1 MAKKKS
7 AKRKGT
13 AKSSQKK
20 SQTPRSSSD
29 SGYRFLNP
37 YNFVRFLGKGKE
49 DPDDPEVT
57 LLGRCAPP
65 PHDRY
70 VGISGR
76 ITCTLETVTP
86 LFISDSEGVCEEP
99 NDHKGYRFFQVNSQ
113 YAIPATALRG
123 MVRSVFEAVTNSCM
137 TIFEGTRQSY
147 HLDSKLAP
155 QLVPARVEKDGD
167 RWLLRLLTGTTPLSV
182 GTTPQGSQYAAWI
195 YRYWPMKPS
204 GTLRQDPPQNNR
216 VRQFQRRT
224 AQGNEVNVHS
234 LKHGEECYA
243 LLRLM
248 QHPHPQ
254 IQFWDVIELSKN
266 RGQLEG
272 KKRPNERVEKGWICI
287 TNQNIEPKHS
297 ERFFFRAAENNG
309 HPETIELPEKVRQ
322 EYVDLIRDYQDRHG
336 KTVKWHRDHSQ
347 PLDTPIGDEPGL
359 SRFIYTEVERE
370 LRGGELV
377 YAMLEGEVN
386 QPRVKFIVPVSVPR
400 VAYENSIA
408 QLLLARHSHLS
419 PCTDY
424 STLCPACRV
433 FGWVHQQAPEDP
445 NVRVAYAGRVS
456 FSHGILQGQP
466 KKINESIPLAILSSP
481 KPTTT
486 AFYLLGANEQPSF
499 DVTYDTSGAR
509 LRGRKFYR
517 HHGTANPEEYRRAGY
532 RRDGQ
537 NRTVRDVLDSGNKF
551 TFTVHFEN
559 LAPVELGALLWA
571 LELEEGWVHRLG
583 FAKPL
588 GFGSVKVSVDTVE
601 VLNPGERYTSLTT
614 SGWHKVE
621 RGLWQQ
627 QCVEKFKAAM
637 QRRYNKAF
645 DELKNVQD
653 LKALLGT
660 APTIQVHYPRPPY
673 NATTKPDPEGKQY
686 EWFMGNKKKKLALK
700 LAPDDTEGLL
710 LINKNGNE
718 F

>member
-1 MAKKKS
+1 MAKKK
-7 AKRKGT
+7 KR
-13 AKSSQKK
+13 AIRPSRNRSWSQ
-20 SQTPRSSSD
+20 SFGSG

-49 DPDDPEVT
+49 NSNDPEVK

-99 NDHKGYRFFQVNSQ
+99 DDHKSYRFFQVNNQ
-113 YAIPATALRG
+113 YAIPSTALRG
-123 MVRSVFEAVTNSCM
+123 MVRNVFEAVTNSCM
-137 TIFEGTRQSY
+137 TIFEGARQSY
-147 HLDSKLAP
+147 HLDSSLAP

-167 RWLLRLLTGTTPLSV
+167 RWLLRLLTGTTQFNI
-182 GTTPQGSQYAAWI
+182 GATPQGPQYAAWI
-195 YRYWPMKPS
+195 HRYWPMRPS
-204 GTLRQDPPQNNR
+204 GTLRQDLPQNDR
-216 VRQFQRRT
+216 IRRFQQRT
-224 AQGNEVNVHS
+224 AQGNEVRVHD
-234 LKHGEECYA
+234 LRHGEECYA
-243 LLRLM
+243 LLKLM
-248 QHPHPQ
+248 QHPHPR
-254 IQFWDVIELSKN
+254 IQFWDVIELS
-266 RGQLEG
+266 RDSRQLEG
-272 KKRPNERVEKGWICI
+272 KKQPNERVEKGWICI

-297 ERFFFRAAENNG
+297 ERFFFRAAENND
-309 HPETIELPEKVRQ
+309 HPDTIELPERVRQ
-322 EYVDLIRDYQDRHG
+322 EYEDLIRDYQERHG
-336 KTVKWHRDHSQ
+336 KAVKWRRDHNQ
-347 PLDTPIGDEPGL
+347 PFDIPFGDEPGL
-359 SRFIYTEVERE
+359 SRFIYTEAERE

-377 YAMLEGEVN
+377 YAMLEGQVD

-408 QLLLARHSHLS
+408 QLLLTHHNHLS
-419 PCTDY
+419 PCKNY

-433 FGWVHQQAPEDP
+433 FGWVHQRAPEDLT
-445 NVRVAYAGRVS
+445 VRVAYAGRVA
-456 FSHGILQGQP
+456 FSYGILQGEP

-486 AFYLLGANEQPSF
+486 PFYLLGANEQPNF
-499 DVTYDTSGAR
+499 NVTYDTSGAR

-517 HHGTANPEEYRRAGY
+517 HHGTANPEEYRRAGD

-537 NRTVRDVLDSGNKF
+537 NRTVRDVLDKGNRF
-551 TFTVHFEN
+551 TFIVHFEN

-588 GFGSVKVSVDTVE
+588 GFGSVKVSVGMVE
-601 VLNPGERYTSLTT
+601 VLNPRERYASLTT
-614 SGWHKVE
+614 SGWYKVE
-621 RGLWQQ
+621 RKLWQQ
-627 QCVEKFKAAM
+627 QCLEKFKTAM
-637 QRRYNKAF
+637 QRRYNKTF

-653 LKALLGT
+653 IRALLG
-660 APTIQVHYPRPPY
+660 AVPKLPVHYPRPPY
-673 NATTKPDPEGKQY
+673 NNTPRPDPEGKQY
-686 EWFMGNKKKKLALK
+686 EWFIGNERTKKLALK
-700 LAPDDTEGLL
+700 LAPDDKEGLPL
-710 LINKNGNE
+710 LVKDGKE